1 MVLEISFVIALTV
14 GVIALFWLIVRNS
27 SDKIVHQYRKMAQ
40 QLELSVTEPQARL
53 AGFVRSE
60 PFIHGIYRHR
70 EMSISVPAK
79 GLQNTRQIETV
90 VKIKVNSGTFTWQV
104 TSTGLIGRLRQLDSG
119 TKSRWNSG
127 DPVFDA
133 MVDVRTSDEGRF
145 GRIFDEAR
153 RSVVLNI
160 LRGSKG
166 SIKLRGDVL
175 SFEEFGLIADDP
187 TRERYMEI
195 TEVLCQLAEVVE
207 GR

>member
-1 MVLEISFVIALTV
+1 MVLEISFVVALTV

-40 QLELSVTEPQARL
+40 QLELSVTEPPARL

-90 VKIKVNSGTFTWQV
+90 VKMKVNSGTFTWQV
-104 TSTGLIGRLRQLDSG
+104 TSTGLMGRLRQRDSG

-127 DPVFDA
+127 DPAFDLILDCSA
-133 MVDVRTSDEGRF
+133 RILVDNCSDDISREKK
-145 GRIFDEAR
+145 AT
-153 RSVVLNI
+153 
-160 LRGSKG
+160 
-166 SIKLRGDVL
+166 
-175 SFEEFGLIADDP
+175 DDFFP
-187 TRERYMEI
+187 AS
-195 TEVLCQLAEVVE
+195 CNF
-207 GR
+207 

>member
-79 GLQNTRQIETV
+79 GLQNTRQI
-90 VKIKVNSGTFTWQV
+90 
-104 TSTGLIGRLRQLDSG
+104 
-119 TKSRWNSG
+119 
-127 DPVFDA
+127 
-133 MVDVRTSDEGRF
+133 
-145 GRIFDEAR
+145 
-153 RSVVLNI
+153 
-160 LRGSKG
+160 
-166 SIKLRGDVL
+166 
-175 SFEEFGLIADDP
+175 
-187 TRERYMEI
+187 
-195 TEVLCQLAEVVE
+195 
-207 GR
+207 

>member
-1 MVLEISFVIALTV
+1 
-14 GVIALFWLIVRNS
+14 
-27 SDKIVHQYRKMAQ
+27 
-40 QLELSVTEPQARL
+40 
-53 AGFVRSE
+53 
-60 PFIHGIYRHR
+60 
-70 EMSISVPAK
+70 MSISVPAK

-90 VKIKVNSGTFTWQV
+90 VKMKVNSGSFTWHV
-104 TSTGLIGRLRQLDSG
+104 TSTGVIGRLRQRDSG

-153 RSVVLNI
+153 RSVVVNI

-175 SFEEFGLIADDP
+175 SFEEFGLIADDQ
-187 TRERYMEI
+187 TSERYMEI